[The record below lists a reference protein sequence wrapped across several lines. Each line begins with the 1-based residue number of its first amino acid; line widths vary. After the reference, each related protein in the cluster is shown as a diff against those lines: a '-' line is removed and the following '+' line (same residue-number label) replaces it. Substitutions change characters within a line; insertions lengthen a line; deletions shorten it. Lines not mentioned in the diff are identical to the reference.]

1 MKEFRHTVIYHTD
14 CALPLYDE
22 VDVLVCGGG
31 PAGIAAASMAAR
43 QGRSV
48 LLVERLGFL
57 GGAAVAGGSGT
68 VCGTF
73 LCSDTPEADGP
84 RQTVFGFT
92 EEFLQAMRARGGV
105 TPPQLYGKTY
115 LITHDPQVY
124 KEVAEELVLGAGA
137 GILYHTNIFGV
148 IKEGDIFYG
157 VVIDTKSGL
166 AQIRA
171 KVLIDATGDADLV
184 YRAGGGYTMGDNG
197 TIQNP
202 TAMFRLGGVDTARF
216 SDYWGPDTI
225 SPDCVTELLHEA
237 NRQGW
242 HLPRAKVWV
251 FPTPRPGE
259 LLMNTT
265 LLTGRD
271 GRALNVCN
279 PEDHTEAEIVGRR
292 QVQEYARFFREHIP
306 GCEHSFINDCSPE
319 VGVRQTRSIR
329 GIARLTNDDV
339 AHARKRSDGICR
351 CPWPI
356 ELHAGETPYLFW
368 LINDYYEVPYGS
380 LVPETGEHL
389 LVAGRNLCAEHQALA
404 SCRVTAQC
412 FEYGHAAALAADLS
426 IRRDLP
432 LRELSGAEI
441 RARMNENGAL
451 SGAFSHARIPNQL
464 CFLPSYGTIKGKKGG
479 AAHDQPG
486 LC

>member
-1 MKEFRHTVIYHTD
+1 MKQLKEFRHTVIYHTD

-148 IKEGDIFYG
+148 IKEMDIFHG

-184 YRAGGGYTMGDNG
+184 YRVGGGYTMGDNG

-351 CPWPI
+351 CPLPI
-356 ELHAGETPYLFW
+356 RTSSPGFAPSRRSSSSTP
-368 LINDYYEVPYGS
+368 S
-380 LVPETGEHL
+380 
-389 LVAGRNLCAEHQALA
+389 LA
-404 SCRVTAQC
+404 SR
-412 FEYGHAAALAADLS
+412 S
-426 IRRDLP
+426 
-432 LRELSGAEI
+432 
-441 RARMNENGAL
+441 AR
-451 SGAFSHARIPNQL
+451 
-464 CFLPSYGTIKGKKGG
+464 
-479 AAHDQPG
+479 
-486 LC
+486 

>member
-166 AQIRA
+166 ARSA
-171 KVLIDATGDADLV
+171 
-184 YRAGGGYTMGDNG
+184 
-197 TIQNP
+197 
-202 TAMFRLGGVDTARF
+202 
-216 SDYWGPDTI
+216 
-225 SPDCVTELLHEA
+225 
-237 NRQGW
+237 
-242 HLPRAKVWV
+242 PR
-251 FPTPRPGE
+251 
-259 LLMNTT
+259 
-265 LLTGRD
+265 
-271 GRALNVCN
+271 
-279 PEDHTEAEIVGRR
+279 
-292 QVQEYARFFREHIP
+292 
-306 GCEHSFINDCSPE
+306 CS
-319 VGVRQTRSIR
+319 
-329 GIARLTNDDV
+329 
-339 AHARKRSDGICR
+339 
-351 CPWPI
+351 
-356 ELHAGETPYLFW
+356 
-368 LINDYYEVPYGS
+368 
-380 LVPETGEHL
+380 
-389 LVAGRNLCAEHQALA
+389 
-404 SCRVTAQC
+404 
-412 FEYGHAAALAADLS
+412 
-426 IRRDLP
+426 
-432 LRELSGAEI
+432 
-441 RARMNENGAL
+441 
-451 SGAFSHARIPNQL
+451 
-464 CFLPSYGTIKGKKGG
+464 
-479 AAHDQPG
+479 
-486 LC
+486 

>member
-412 FEYGHAAALAADLS
+412 FEYGHAAALAADLY

-441 RARMNENGAL
+441 RARMNENGARL
-451 SGAFSHARIPNQL
+451 
-464 CFLPSYGTIKGKKGG
+464 
-479 AAHDQPG
+479 D
-486 LC
+486 

>member
-216 SDYWGPDTI
+216 SDYWGPNTI
-225 SPDCVTELLHEA
+225 SPDCVTDLLHEA

-242 HLPRAKVWV
+242 HLPRVKVWV

-292 QVQEYARFFREHIP
+292 QVQEYARFFREQIP

-319 VGVRQTRSIR
+319 VGIRQTRSIR

-356 ELHAGETPYLFW
+356 ELHAGETPSSTITTRFPTAPWFRKPASICLW
-368 LINDYYEVPYGS
+368 PGATCAPSTRPWQAAGS
-380 LVPETGEHL
+380 PPS
-389 LVAGRNLCAEHQALA
+389 ALNMDTLPRWQPTCPSGGICPCV
-404 SCRVTAQC
+404 SCP
-412 FEYGHAAALAADLS
+412 ALKSA
-426 IRRDLP
+426 P
-432 LRELSGAEI
+432 V
-441 RARMNENGAL
+441 
-451 SGAFSHARIPNQL
+451 
-464 CFLPSYGTIKGKKGG
+464 
-479 AAHDQPG
+479 
-486 LC
+486 

>member
-148 IKEGDIFYG
+148 IKEGDF
-157 VVIDTKSGL
+157 L
-166 AQIRA
+166 W
-171 KVLIDATGDADLV
+171 
-184 YRAGGGYTMGDNG
+184 GGN
-197 TIQNP
+197 
-202 TAMFRLGGVDTARF
+202 
-216 SDYWGPDTI
+216 
-225 SPDCVTELLHEA
+225 
-237 NRQGW
+237 
-242 HLPRAKVWV
+242 
-251 FPTPRPGE
+251 
-259 LLMNTT
+259 
-265 LLTGRD
+265 
-271 GRALNVCN
+271 
-279 PEDHTEAEIVGRR
+279 
-292 QVQEYARFFREHIP
+292 
-306 GCEHSFINDCSPE
+306 
-319 VGVRQTRSIR
+319 
-329 GIARLTNDDV
+329 
-339 AHARKRSDGICR
+339 
-351 CPWPI
+351 
-356 ELHAGETPYLFW
+356 
-368 LINDYYEVPYGS
+368 
-380 LVPETGEHL
+380 
-389 LVAGRNLCAEHQALA
+389 
-404 SCRVTAQC
+404 
-412 FEYGHAAALAADLS
+412 
-426 IRRDLP
+426 
-432 LRELSGAEI
+432 
-441 RARMNENGAL
+441 
-451 SGAFSHARIPNQL
+451 
-464 CFLPSYGTIKGKKGG
+464 
-479 AAHDQPG
+479 
-486 LC
+486 

>member
-225 SPDCVTELLHEA
+225 SPDCVT
-237 NRQGW
+237 GW
-242 HLPRAKVWV
+242 HLPRVKVWV

-356 ELHAGETPYLFW
+356 ELHAGEKPYLFW

-441 RARMNENGAL
+441 RARMNENGARL
-451 SGAFSHARIPNQL
+451 
-464 CFLPSYGTIKGKKGG
+464 
-479 AAHDQPG
+479 D
-486 LC
+486 

>member
-1 MKEFRHTVIYHTD
+1 MKDFRHTVIYHTD

-31 PAGIAAASMAAR
+31 PAGIAAASIAAR

-148 IKEGDIFYG
+148 IKEGDFFYG

-225 SPDCVTELLHEA
+225 SPDCVTDLLHEA

-242 HLPRAKVWV
+242 HLPRVKVWV

-441 RARMNENGAL
+441 RARMNENGARL
-451 SGAFSHARIPNQL
+451 
-464 CFLPSYGTIKGKKGG
+464 
-479 AAHDQPG
+479 D
-486 LC
+486 

>member
-148 IKEGDIFYG
+148 IKERDIFHG

-184 YRAGGGYTMGDNG
+184 YRVGGGYTMGDNG

-225 SPDCVTELLHEA
+225 SPNCVTELLHEA

-356 ELHAGETPYLFW
+356 ELHAGESPTCS
-368 LINDYYEVPYGS
+368 GS
-380 LVPETGEHL
+380 STITTRFPTAPWFRKPASICLWPGATCAPSTRPWQA
-389 LVAGRNLCAEHQALA
+389 AGSPPSALNMDTLPRWRPTCPSGGICPCV
-404 SCRVTAQC
+404 SCP
-412 FEYGHAAALAADLS
+412 ALKSA
-426 IRRDLP
+426 P
-432 LRELSGAEI
+432 V
-441 RARMNENGAL
+441 
-451 SGAFSHARIPNQL
+451 
-464 CFLPSYGTIKGKKGG
+464 
-479 AAHDQPG
+479 
-486 LC
+486 